1 MDTGFQLR
9 YVCYLRGNKI
19 IIGGGSMYRKILMRA
34 CLTGG
39 WLFQSQQ
46 RILYQSLQQSRR
58 KRWRR
63 TAIVGILFMV
73 KLILEIQITMNLS
86 LWHLK
91 MKKWKIIVGGWWE
104 RYIWCTACRNC
115 EEISSR
121 RMWIGRRYIFSSR
134 WVYTAF
140 LFCIC
145 RGKENWSR

>member
-1 MDTGFQLR
+1 
-9 YVCYLRGNKI
+9 
-19 IIGGGSMYRKILMRA
+19 MYRKILMRA

-86 LWHLK
+86 L
-91 MKKWKIIVGGWWE
+91 
-104 RYIWCTACRNC
+104 
-115 EEISSR
+115 
-121 RMWIGRRYIFSSR
+121 
-134 WVYTAF
+134 
-140 LFCIC
+140 
-145 RGKENWSR
+145 